1 MADHHT
7 DPTHAASVGESAE
20 RFKQA
25 TSDATGH
32 TREAAGHAAS
42 RVEHGMRR
50 GADKL
55 AGTAEHAADR
65 SREALHKAKEH
76 AGNWKHKACDHI
88 RDKPTQSVVMAAAAG
103 WLVGWALHR
112 RHH

>member
-7 DPTHAASVGESAE
+7 DPTHAASGSVGESTE

-32 TREAAGHAAS
+32 TREAAGHVAS
-42 RVEHGMRR
+42 RVEHGMHR

-55 AGTAEHAADR
+55 AGTAER
-65 SREALHKAKEH
+65 SREALHKAKDH
-76 AGNWKHKACDHI
+76 ADNWKHKACDHI

-103 WLVGWALHR
+103 WLLGWALHR
-112 RHH
+112 RH